1 MQPTLSQNEENERTE
16 TQSDIPQQTPQP
28 SSQHIPIT
36 QAPKTVD
43 ENGIHQ
49 AVDQAHVS
57 VAVNENNKR
66 PRPQS
71 FVVPTPPVPEPTSSS
86 LILGPPIS
94 SNPAAL
100 PTITPI
106 PPVVIEGSQP
116 KRAMSEEH
124 LSSRSDSPVV
134 NLPNGQT
141 NLGNSGIA
149 TGNTK
154 LSEVTYPTEPL
165 ESEDVDMKAESFHQP
180 SEEVAPSL
188 IPEVVPTAGTVN
200 KGMRPEDRPSLPEQ
214 VQIIRSAIDAVFQL
228 HQKWYIIPSSWWLLL
243 LHLAHPEAYPRL
255 PKEHSTFNKD
265 TDAIPSPTVIKLID
279 VACYRGNGALS
290 GTTPAPGHKA
300 FWRIKDG
307 LREWQEHDP
316 LAVDAGVKGKT
327 GDDENI
333 GNGGDM
339 TYVEE
344 RGWKM
349 IVEWYGDARPPSGI
363 KRETRLI
370 PEDTSLQLEL
380 NPPSIIVHQIKP
392 SSSTEPATATT
403 SPTKTELPFRAMFSL
418 NTTLVKLHEGIRK
431 MFIPNDNK
439 FAIAQGNLPPSRLWK
454 LDISPK
460 KLAVAQ
466 DSTTTAA
473 GEQASTKAVST
484 GRLLPSHLVSV
495 LGGDLAHRFEWS
507 GSDDSKSHNK
517 LSDEGVLNGDVF
529 AVEIAQIVDGKPV
542 WSIIVNEDGKAVEKI
557 DPPAPLFSTQPRY
570 TGSGSANNND
580 SIVTRSKASNETSKR
595 GGVRGLRGLQ
605 NLGNTC
611 FMNSGLQ
618 CLSNTP
624 ELGMYF
630 TSGAY
635 KSEINRSNPL
645 GMKGQVADKFGALI
659 ESIWDPNGASEAS
672 SSRSFYGYGNSI
684 VPREFKSMI
693 GRFNHSFAGY
703 GQQDTQELIAFLL
716 DGLHEDLNRIYQKPY
731 IEKPDWKDGGG
742 EEELALFAK
751 ECWDGYKKRND
762 SAIVDLFQGQLKS
775 TLICPDCNKKSI
787 TLDPFMYLTVPIPQ
801 KKTFSRLVYVVPM
814 NPQAQRIRVEVQY
827 TTSTTF
833 LQLKRKVGEILDM
846 PAENLLAIDEFKSN
860 IYQFWLDDHRVAD
873 ARKDDIVVMHELP
886 TAAVQSQ
893 RGIYADMKD
902 TLIIPVYSLRK
913 SSESYQKEPMPF
925 GSPFFITIPKSQA
938 SDMNA
943 IWDAVMTRY
952 ANTVN
957 HEAEEY
963 LWAPSSR
970 DQLKDMDGQLPAD
983 VVENV
988 TGLHIAEGGQTNG
1001 SVGPQEPMES
1011 LGESFTST
1019 TSRSEQ
1025 PVRLRQ
1031 DFCQLLFAA
1040 AGQGETDQKS
1050 VFFRGT
1056 PRRMY
1061 TLEQRQQNK
1070 RSMLSQVTS
1079 AIQKN
1084 FSRPGSDDED
1094 DSSPDAIL
1102 RPGDGIFCVW
1112 ENKPARHLFD
1122 VGLRGRYSTEESYVS
1137 VVDPAIKVEEKKY
1150 LERKQR
1156 GVSLDDCLDEF
1167 SKIETLGENDLWYC
1181 SNCKKHQPASKQM
1194 EIYQLPDILVICMK
1208 RFGSSGYYRKIDE
1221 FVDFPIDA
1229 LDMEDRCDER
1239 RVAKTLVANGKNLE
1253 EYGIDGN
1260 LEPLVYDLYAVDNH
1274 YGGLGGGHYT
1284 ATCKNMQ
1291 DGKWY
1296 KFDDSHVSPAGE
1308 GDIKSSAAYLLF
1320 YRRRT
1325 SKPIGGVTKQKIDAE
1340 VSNRSTAALPMRRN
1354 IEQQRSLTAEK
1365 ASEFGS
1371 DSTVDDDFAVRRNNI
1386 PERIDDVD
1394 DVSNYDE
1401 YDRGLNSLGT
1411 EIERDMDDDEGP
1423 PAYSLSRPDT
1433 PDSGFVEVPIT
1444 EETIGNTEPAWARG
1458 LEAIGG
1464 KAGSSWT
1471 HVDWTSL
1478 GKLAPTANSS
1488 HSSSTGDNYVKI
1500 DAVETLRPSAPVD
1513 DDMVMV
1519 TDEQEPLP
1527 R

>member
-1 MQPTLSQNEENERTE
+1 MQPTPSQNEENERTE
-16 TQSDIPQQTPQP
+16 TQSDIPQQNLGS
-28 SSQHIPIT
+28 SSQHISIAQTPV
-36 QAPKTVD
+36 KVD
-43 ENGIHQ
+43 ENGIDQ
-49 AVDQAHVS
+49 ATDQAHVS

-66 PRPQS
+66 RRPQS
-71 FVVPTPPVPEPTSSS
+71 FVVPTANVLPPASSS
-86 LILGPPIS
+86 LILDPPIS
-94 SNPAAL
+94 STPGTSST
-100 PTITPI
+100 TITPI

-124 LSSRSDSPVV
+124 LSIRSDSPVV
-134 NLPNGQT
+134 NMPNGQV
-141 NLGNSGIA
+141 NSGMNGA
-149 TGNTK
+149 TTGNTK
-154 LSEVTYPTEPL
+154 LSEVAYPVEPVD
-165 ESEDVDMKAESFHQP
+165 SEDVDMKAETSEQTR
-180 SEEVAPSL
+180 EEVVPAL
-188 IPEVVPTAGTVN
+188 IPEVVPTSVTVN
-200 KGMRPEDRPSLPEQ
+200 KGMKPEDRPSLPEQ
-214 VQIIRSAIDAVFQL
+214 VQIIRSAIDAPFQL
-228 HQKWYIIPSSWWLLL
+228 FQKWYIIPSSWWLLL

-255 PKEHSTFNKD
+255 PQEHSTLNKD
-265 TDAIPSPTVIKLID
+265 TDLIPSPTVIKLID
-279 VACYRGNGALS
+279 VACYGGNGALS
-290 GTTPAPGHKA
+290 GTTPAPGHEA

-307 LREWQEHDP
+307 LREWQENDP
-316 LAVDAGVKGKT
+316 LAVDAGGKGKT
-327 GDDENI
+327 GDDGNI

-344 RGWKM
+344 RGWKK
-349 IVEWYGDARPPSGI
+349 IVEWYGDPKPPSGI

-380 NPPSIIVHQIKP
+380 NPPSIVVYQVKP
-392 SSSTEPATATT
+392 STSTQPATDTDT
-403 SPTKTELPFRAMFSL
+403 SIKADLPFRAMFSL

-431 MFIPNDNK
+431 MFIPNDNR
-439 FAIAQGNLPPSRLWK
+439 FAIAQGNLPPSRLWR

-466 DSTTTAA
+466 DPTTTAA
-473 GEQASTKAVST
+473 GEQASTGAVST
-484 GRLLPSHLVSV
+484 GRFLPSHLVSV

-507 GSDDSKSHNK
+507 GSDDSKSNNN
-517 LSDEGVLNGDVF
+517 LSDEGILNGDVF
-529 AVEIAQIVDGKPV
+529 VVEVAQIVDGKPV
-542 WSIIVNEDGKAVEKI
+542 WSVMVNEDGKAVEKI
-557 DPPAPLFSTQPRY
+557 EPPPAPLFSTQPRY
-570 TGSGSANNND
+570 TGSGSASNND
-580 SIVTRSKASNETSKR
+580 SIVTRSKSSNDTSKR
-595 GGVRGLRGLQ
+595 VGVRGLRGLQ

-624 ELGMYF
+624 ELSLYF

-775 TLICPDCNKKSI
+775 TLICPDCSK
-787 TLDPFMYLTVPIPQ
+787 
-801 KKTFSRLVYVVPM
+801 
-814 NPQAQRIRVEVQY
+814 
-827 TTSTTF
+827 
-833 LQLKRKVGEILDM
+833 LKRKVGEILDM

-873 ARKDDIVVMHELP
+873 ARKDDIVVLHELP
-886 TAAVQSQ
+886 TRVVQSQ
-893 RGIYADMKD
+893 KGIYADMKD
-902 TLIIPVYSLRK
+902 TLIVPVYSVRN
-913 SSESYQKEPMPF
+913 SSESFNKEPMGF
-925 GSPFFITIPKSQA
+925 GSPFFIAIPKSQA
-938 SDMNA
+938 SNLNA

-957 HEAEEY
+957 HETEEY
-963 LWAPSSR
+963 LWAPSSA
-970 DQLKDMDGQLPAD
+970 DQLKNTDGQLPAD

-988 TGLHIAEGGQTNG
+988 TGLHIAEGEQSNG
-1001 SVGPQEPMES
+1001 SMGLQES
-1011 LGESFTST
+1011 TQNLGESFTSM
-1019 TSRSEQ
+1019 TSRSER
-1025 PVRLRQ
+1025 PARLRQ
-1031 DFCQLLFAA
+1031 DMFQLKFAA

-1050 VFFRGT
+1050 VFFRGQA
-1056 PRRMY
+1056 RKMY
-1061 TLEQRQQNK
+1061 TWEQRQQNK

-1094 DSSPDAIL
+1094 ESSPDAIL

-1112 ENKPARHLFD
+1112 EDKPARHFFN
-1122 VGLRGRYSTEESYVS
+1122 VGLRGRYSTEDSYVS
-1137 VVDPAIKVEEKKY
+1137 VVDPAIRVEEKKY

-1239 RVAKTLVANGKNLE
+1239 RVAKTLVAKGRNLE

-1325 SKPIGGVTKQKIDAE
+1325 SRPIGGVTKQKIDAE
-1340 VSNRSTAALPMRRN
+1340 VSNRSTAALPIHRS
-1354 IEQQRSLTAEK
+1354 IEQQGNLTAEK
-1365 ASEFGS
+1365 ASDSGS
-1371 DSTVDDDFAVRRNNI
+1371 DSTVDDDFAVRRNTSG
-1386 PERIDDVD
+1386 RIDDTD
-1394 DVSNYDE
+1394 NISNYDE
-1401 YDRGLNSLGT
+1401 YDRGLNSLAT
-1411 EIERDMDDDEGP
+1411 EIQRDMEDDVMP
-1423 PAYSLSRPDT
+1423 PAYSPSRPDT
-1433 PDSGFVEVPIT
+1433 PDSGFVQVPIT
-1444 EETIGNTEPAWARG
+1444 GETIENAEPAWARG
-1458 LEAIGG
+1458 LETVGE

-1471 HVDWTSL
+1471 HVDWTML
-1478 GKLAPTANSS
+1478 GKSAPTVYSS
-1488 HSSSTGDNYVKI
+1488 QSSSTGDNYVKI
-1500 DAVETLRPSAPVD
+1500 DAVQSLRSSALAD
-1513 DDMVMV
+1513 DDMVV
-1519 TDEQEPLP
+1519 VNDSEDP
-1527 R
+1527 RLR